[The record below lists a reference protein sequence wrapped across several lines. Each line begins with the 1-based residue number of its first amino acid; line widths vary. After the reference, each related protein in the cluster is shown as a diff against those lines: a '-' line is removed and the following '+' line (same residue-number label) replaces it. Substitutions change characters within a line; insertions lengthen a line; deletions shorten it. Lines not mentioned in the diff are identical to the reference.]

1 METVIDY
8 LKAFKGKQGLYIIRP
23 KSQELMVSLCKKL
36 NYYYSSE
43 IAYIGKAELT
53 KSSHLANRA
62 KQEMGWSNFEG
73 ATFVRKIGRYL
84 DFDIKDKTNKDLKEQ
99 TRAFICSNFTIEC
112 VAFDDGIKV
121 QLKETEYIHKFKP
134 CLNDKKN
141 KNMKIKHFI
150 FFLSL
155 SFFFSLNMN
164 SQCNNYY
171 GKKTFKGNVKEVTED
186 GVSIDASSK
195 ILSINTNIYT
205 KITQFNK
212 LGLPTGYV
220 FAHKNDNYKFTK
232 ALFKF
237 DKKGHKIKELR
248 YGLDNKIKNTL
259 SYKYDH
265 KGNEIES
272 RYYIGNFKILDNYE
286 TDNYNEKCNLVEK
299 INYFSDG
306 QEWLHYKFIYEN
318 EQIIKIVEVNNNSY
332 DLYENDSF
340 GNSLTIKSFN
350 DKGELENETKY
361 IYEYDIIGNWTKR
374 TSIENGKE
382 VWIETRK
389 FVYYNLKNN

>member
-1 METVIDY
+1 
-8 LKAFKGKQGLYIIRP
+8 
-23 KSQELMVSLCKKL
+23 
-36 NYYYSSE
+36 
-43 IAYIGKAELT
+43 
-53 KSSHLANRA
+53 
-62 KQEMGWSNFEG
+62 
-73 ATFVRKIGRYL
+73 
-84 DFDIKDKTNKDLKEQ
+84 
-99 TRAFICSNFTIEC
+99 
-112 VAFDDGIKV
+112 
-121 QLKETEYIHKFKP
+121 
-134 CLNDKKN
+134 
-141 KNMKIKHFI
+141 MKIRHLI
-150 FFLSL
+150 LLLSL
-155 SFFFSLNMN
+155 SFLFSLNMN
-164 SQCNNYY
+164 SQCNNYS
-171 GKKTFKGNVKEVTED
+171 GKKGFKGNVKEVTEE
-186 GVSIDASSK
+186 GISIDASNK
-195 ILSINTNIYT
+195 TLSINTNIYT
-205 KITQFNK
+205 EVTQFNK
-212 LGLPTGYV
+212 LGLPIGYV

-237 DKKGHKIKELR
+237 DKNGHKIKELR

-286 TDNYNEKCNLVEK
+286 TENYNEKCNLVEK
-299 INYFSDG
+299 ITYFSDG

-318 EQIIKIVEVNNNSY
+318 DQIIKIVEVNNNSY

-340 GNSLTIKSFN
+340 GNSLSIKSFN
-350 DKGELENETKY
+350 VKGELENETKY